1 MTRLLDIGIWN
12 SQLGRISVIQLLWL
26 KYLINSKWIFLS
38 RVLCLKIPHPASNGF
53 CVGSIYY
60 WNIHPYSLCF
70 EYYIICFLGTQNISR
85 WLLAKLGRKTMF
97 SVYSRQSCMQNSQHI
112 ASQHLSSKINIKL
125 YSLLCWH
132 RQRPLS
138 INTRKVVATL
148 AMAIANSHISC
159 IQPIQPFWAAIQFYA
174 KRALGSRW
182 HRFIIF

>member
-1 MTRLLDIGIWN
+1 MTRLLGIGIWN

-125 YSLLCWH
+125 YSLLCWQ

-138 INTRKVVATL
+138 INTRKEVMRLTI
-148 AMAIANSHISC
+148 AMAKANPLKENNSPWIYMSC
-159 IQPIQPFWAAIQFYA
+159 IQPFWAAIPFSSMR
-174 KRALGSRW
+174 K
-182 HRFIIF
+182 